1 MPYDIE
7 GLMKKGAY
15 EELISRKMVPE
26 NSVSDK
32 IICYIKEH
40 HVNTSEVADCLN
52 KTGAVRGAV
61 PLTRGL
67 FCCGRVHY
75 IYAFSDSNWPVHEQ
89 IAAMPEGAIVYVD
102 AIGIAERAIFGELV
116 TRFLIEK
123 KKAPAIVTG
132 GLLRD
137 AEELRTMKAPVWC
150 RGFTPEG
157 CFNRKEII
165 TAEAEAA
172 VSRGR
177 DLYDNAVAVCDDCGA
192 VLIPRNCVNEEMLE
206 KLVFM
211 EERERT
217 WFHCVMDLDWNTYD
231 TVCMKKYKET
241 GQTEIA

>member
-75 IYAFSDSNWPVHEQ
+75 IYASTK
-89 IAAMPEGAIVYVD
+89 
-102 AIGIAERAIFGELV
+102 IGRAS
-116 TRFLIEK
+116 
-123 KKAPAIVTG
+123 
-132 GLLRD
+132 
-137 AEELRTMKAPVWC
+137 C
-150 RGFTPEG
+150 
-157 CFNRKEII
+157 
-165 TAEAEAA
+165 
-172 VSRGR
+172 
-177 DLYDNAVAVCDDCGA
+177 
-192 VLIPRNCVNEEMLE
+192 
-206 KLVFM
+206 
-211 EERERT
+211 RER
-217 WFHCVMDLDWNTYD
+217 V
-231 TVCMKKYKET
+231 
-241 GQTEIA
+241 